1 MDNDFNTPVAF
12 SALFSL
18 ITQANKAITENAFG
32 MESQAALREFFSMV
46 SDQLGI
52 VPPADSAVPD
62 DVRALVDER
71 QRVRESKDF
80 SAADELRDRIIALG
94 YSVDDTPYGPLVKK
108 K

>member
-1 MDNDFNTPVAF
+1 
-12 SALFSL
+12 
-18 ITQANKAITENAFG
+18 

-52 VPPADSAVPD
+52 VPTADSVVPD

-71 QRVRESKDF
+71 QRVRETKDF
-80 SAADELRDRIIALG
+80 SASDELRDRIIALG
-94 YSVDDTPYGPLVKK
+94 YSVDDTPNGPLVKK